1 MPWYDLP
8 RENHP
13 DLWWAAV
20 KEVCDLTGEVDDM
33 VDHPFAAIALS
44 TRYDEYSGLGDQSI
58 DRARQAADADRR
70 AAVPMDPSSV
80 TSFVRAADYMSA
92 LANTAAAMGSMEA
105 QFRHLG
111 QQMGGVGLTANQI
124 QTVSE
129 TQEALYLA
137 KAMNGASR

>member
-1 MPWYDLP
+1 
-8 RENHP
+8 
-13 DLWWAAV
+13 
-20 KEVCDLTGEVDDM
+20 M

-58 DRARQAADADRR
+58 DRARQAADADHR
-70 AAVPMDPSSV
+70 AAVPMDP
-80 TSFVRAADYMSA
+80 TRAVGHMSA
-92 LANTAAAMGSMEA
+92 LVNTAAAMGSMEA

-111 QQMGGVGLTANQI
+111 QQMGGVGLTVNQI

-137 KAMNGASR
+137 KAMSGASR